1 MSVPFIDFSKQNAAI
16 KAEVDAG
23 WSTVIDKS
31 AFIMGPQVKMFE
43 EEFARFCGVKY
54 ALGVNSGTDA
64 LYLALS
70 ALDIGPGDEVI
81 LPTHT
86 FIATAL
92 CVSYTGATV
101 KFVDVEDVTYN
112 IDPASLAKAVTNKTK
127 AVIPVHLYGQMA
139 DMDGIRAVTDKHGIA
154 IVEDACQAHGARY
167 KGVRSGAAG
176 KAGCFSFYPTKG
188 LGGWGDGGAVITND
202 DKVKYM
208 VEMLR
213 DYGRTDRYNHKMKGF
228 NSRLDTMQAV
238 VLSAK
243 LKHLDQWNG
252 MRQKVA
258 AVYATELGRIG
269 VKVPQAAPDRDH
281 MYQTYAIRV
290 KDRER
295 VMESLKSRGI
305 PSLIHYPI
313 PVHLQEAY
321 RDAGYKAGDFPVSE
335 KIASEILSL
344 PLFPHMTADQVREVV
359 NALKE
364 SL

>member
-1 MSVPFIDFSKQNAAI
+1 MSVPFIDFSKQNEAI
-16 KAEVDAG
+16 KPEVDAG
-23 WSTVIDKS
+23 WAAVIAKS
-31 AFIMGPQVKMFE
+31 SFIMGAQVKGFE

-92 CVSYTGATV
+92 CVSYTGAAV

-112 IDPASLAKAVTNKTK
+112 IDPNELARVVTKRTK
-127 AVIPVHLYGQMA
+127 AIIPVHLYGQMA
-139 DMDGIRAVTDKHGIA
+139 NMDEIMAIADKNGIA
-154 IVEDACQAHGARY
+154 VVEDACQAHGARY
-167 KGVRSGAAG
+167 KGVRSGAVG
-176 KAGCFSFYPTKG
+176 RAGCFSFYPTKG
-188 LGGWGDGGAVITND
+188 LGAWGDGGAVITND
-202 DKVKYM
+202 EKIKYM

-213 DYGRTDRYNHKMKGF
+213 DYGRTDRYSHKMKGF

-243 LKHLDQWNG
+243 LRHLDEWNR
-252 MRQKVA
+252 MRQKIA
-258 AVYATELGRIG
+258 AVYAVELGKIG
-269 VKVPQAAPDRDH
+269 VAVPRLAPDRDH

-290 KDRER
+290 KNREQ
-295 VMESLKSRGI
+295 VMEGLKARGV

-321 RDAGYKAGDFPVSE
+321 RDAGYKAGDFPVAE
-335 KIASEILSL
+335 KIADEILSL
-344 PLFPHMTADQVREVV
+344 PLFPHMTADQVKEVV
-359 NALKE
+359 TALKG